1 MYARTTT
8 LRADPATIDAGIA
21 HVQSQVLPAV
31 KDIEGYVGMSMLV
44 DRESGRCISTTAWQ
58 SEEALQNSAEMV
70 KPLRDTAVD
79 NFGAGASEVESW
91 EIAVVHR
98 DHAAPEGAC
107 ARITWLSGDADLA
120 DRAADIYRMAVLPRV
135 QELAGFCSSSF
146 MINRATGRAVGTVV
160 FETREHMEASRDAAM
175 GIRTAASGEVGATI
189 DDVAEMDVA
198 FAHLHVPE
206 MA

>member
-79 NFGAGASEVESW
+79 NFGAGASEVDTW

-107 ARITWLSGDADLA
+107 ARITLLFCCASQGTRTRHAKWSCQKNVIFSRSRADDSGILVIQAW
-120 DRAADIYRMAVLPRV
+120 YS
-135 QELAGFCSSSF
+135 AGICFLYC
-146 MINRATGRAVGTVV
+146 
-160 FETREHMEASRDAAM
+160 
-175 GIRTAASGEVGATI
+175 
-189 DDVAEMDVA
+189 
-198 FAHLHVPE
+198 
-206 MA
+206 

>member
-44 DRESGRCISTTAWQ
+44 DRESGRCIATTAWQ
-58 SEEALQNSAEMV
+58 SEGAMQNSAEMV

-79 NFGAGASEVESW
+79 NFGAGASEVDTW

-98 DHAAPEGAC
+98 DHFAPEGAC

-146 MINRATGRAVGTVV
+146 MINRSTGRAVGTVV

-175 GIRTAASGEVGATI
+175 GIRAAASSEAGATI